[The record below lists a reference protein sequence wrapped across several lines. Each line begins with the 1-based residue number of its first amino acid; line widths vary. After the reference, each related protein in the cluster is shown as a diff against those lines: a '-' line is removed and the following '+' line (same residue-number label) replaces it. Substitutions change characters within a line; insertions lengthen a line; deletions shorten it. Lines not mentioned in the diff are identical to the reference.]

1 MPPTVNSAVSA
12 TQAPRICSSTA
23 AAAGTLASRAPT
35 PISQMTTTI
44 STAGQ
49 NQSSPLIIGGI
60 AMVAASTASAPI
72 SVGTRYTGGACG
84 SGSAGALAGSTVG
97 AARSL
102 RVGAVVMGRPISAP
116 ATRPG
121 DPRNA
126 GRRPNPRMP

>member
-35 PISQMTTTI
+35 PISQITSTT

-49 NQSSPLIIGGI
+49 NQVSPLIIGGI

-84 SGSAGALAGSTVG
+84 SGGGAGALAGSTVG
-97 AARSL
+97 AARWSRRFSAGVVVIGYL
-102 RVGAVVMGRPISAP
+102 RAGNATWRSAE
-116 ATRPG
+116 RW
-121 DPRNA
+121 
-126 GRRPNPRMP
+126 